1 MITSTHICEA
11 IASLRDDLIDL
22 TRQLVRHP
30 SVTGEEGSAQAFIA
44 GYWREQGLTVEE
56 WTPVREEI
64 ERHPAFCDDDLP
76 VERPVVSARFGEPP
90 PDGIHTLILNGHI
103 DVVPAGE
110 RARWSVDPFGAEVR
124 DGAIF
129 GRGSCDMKGGLAAST
144 IAVRACR
151 SLGVAP
157 RKGVLLQSVIGE
169 ETGGLGT
176 LSTILRGQR
185 AEGVIITEPT
195 SLALCPVQSGA
206 LSFRL
211 RVPGRPTHG
220 AMREAGVNAIE
231 KLWLLWEALRDLETR
246 RHDRFRHPL
255 YEGRGLAA
263 PLSIGRVAAGNWP
276 STVPEEA
283 IAEGRYGVFPDE
295 ETDAARR
302 EFEQAVVDAC
312 RADRWLS
319 EHPAGVE
326 WFEGQFEPGAT
337 DPEAPILG
345 RLAQAHRIGA
355 GRDPVTHGVP
365 YGSDLRLF
373 TRYGKMP
380 AILYGPGDVRFAHA
394 ADERVPIEEL
404 EIAAR
409 VLATLIVRTMEED

>member
-1 MITSTHICEA
+1 MVTSIQISKA
-11 IASLRDDLIDL
+11 IATLRDDLIDL
-22 TRQLVRHP
+22 TRQLVRYP
-30 SVTGEEGSAQAFIA
+30 SITGEESSAQGFIA
-44 GYWREQGLTVEE
+44 GYWRADGLTVEE
-56 WTPVREEI
+56 WVPVREEI
-64 ERHPAFCDDDLP
+64 ERHPAFCDDGLP
-76 VERPVVSARFGEPP
+76 VARPVVSARFGEAP
-90 PDGIHTLILNGHI
+90 PDGVHDLILNGHI

-110 RARWSVDPFGAEVR
+110 RKRWSVDPFRAEVR

-151 SLGVAP
+151 SLGVVP
-157 RKGVLLQSVIGE
+157 RRGVLLQSVTGE

-185 AEGVIITEPT
+185 AEAVIITEPT

-211 RVPGRPTHG
+211 RVEGRPTHG
-220 AMREAGVNAIE
+220 ATREAGVSAVE
-231 KLWLLWEALRDLETR
+231 KFWPLWEALRNLETR
-246 RHDRFRHPL
+246 RHERFRHPL

-263 PLSIGRVAAGNWP
+263 PLSIGRLLAGNWP

-295 ETDAARR
+295 ETTAARR
-302 EFEQAVVDAC
+302 EFEEAIAAAC
-312 RADRWLS
+312 RADAWLDT
-319 EHPAGVE
+319 HPAGVE

-337 DPEAPILG
+337 DPDAAILG
-345 RLAQAHRIGA
+345 RLAEAHRIVT
-355 GRDPVTHGVP
+355 GRDPARHGVP

-394 ADERVPIEEL
+394 ADERVPIVEL
-404 EIAAR
+404 ETAAR
-409 VLATLIVRTMEED
+409 VLATLIVRMTQEE

>member
-1 MITSTHICEA
+1 
-11 IASLRDDLIDL
+11 
-22 TRQLVRHP
+22 
-30 SVTGEEGSAQAFIA
+30 
-44 GYWREQGLTVEE
+44 
-56 WTPVREEI
+56 
-64 ERHPAFCDDDLP
+64 
-76 VERPVVSARFGEPP
+76 
-90 PDGIHTLILNGHI
+90 
-103 DVVPAGE
+103 
-110 RARWSVDPFGAEVR
+110 
-124 DGAIF
+124 
-129 GRGSCDMKGGLAAST
+129 
-144 IAVRACR
+144 
-151 SLGVAP
+151 
-157 RKGVLLQSVIGE
+157 
-169 ETGGLGT
+169 
-176 LSTILRGQR
+176 
-185 AEGVIITEPT
+185 
-195 SLALCPVQSGA
+195 
-206 LSFRL
+206 
-211 RVPGRPTHG
+211 
-220 AMREAGVNAIE
+220 MREAGVNAIE
-231 KLWLLWEALRDLETR
+231 KLWPLWEALRDLETR

-302 EFEQAVVDAC
+302 EFEQAVADAC